1 MSELETVHNYY
12 ERKVVD
18 EINSNYLES
27 GLNDTQLADLACI
40 ALNHIPP
47 RYIRYDIDMSF
58 YMSGE
63 EFDEMNN
70 KVSIA
75 LKKAFEIIMKPKD
88 KPDEE

>member
-12 ERKVVD
+12 ERKVVE
-18 EINSNYLES
+18 EINHNYLET
-27 GLNDTQLADLACI
+27 GLTDTQLADLACI

-63 EFDEMNN
+63 EYNEMNN
-70 KVSIA
+70 KVVKS
-75 LKKAFEIIMKPKD
+75 LKKAFKIITKPEKTNA
-88 KPDEE
+88 